1 MVWKNHGKYPFL
13 HGKYGSMGWEIWICP
28 NFPRDLL
35 SFEADLLFPESR
47 FGQARSMRMGNL
59 HLQSET
65 PGEYGDQ
72 AFSEFNFKA
81 AGCAED
87 KVLPRT
93 DPRTHLSDLVPSTR
107 MQGIIYPSA
116 PGSGSFIHI
125 FALL

>member
-1 MVWKNHGKYPFL
+1 
-13 HGKYGSMGWEIWICP
+13 MGWEIWICP

-81 AGCAED
+81 ARCAEGRQGAQLI
-87 KVLPRT
+87 VFG
-93 DPRTHLSDLVPSTR
+93 DPNSKRAVKYLKMISVS
-107 MQGIIYPSA
+107 Y
-116 PGSGSFIHI
+116 
-125 FALL
+125 